1 MKNITI
7 RSIDDYVKRVSSAEG
22 KRRMFRGHISKAHD
36 LIPSVGRYKKFA
48 KIPLKDLIVQ
58 ERYMLNRFHRLGA
71 ALLPSGLTEWELL
84 FTARHHGLPVRLL
97 DWSTN
102 PLIALFFAVCTRD
115 KETAVVYSENQIPVL
130 DLKKNADPLAVKK
143 VARINPPH
151 LTQRISSQSSTFT
164 IHPDP
169 RVPHTST
176 SLIRYTISGPLKAVI
191 YPQLRQMGIHEG
203 SVFGD
208 LDSIARQITN
218 LEI

>member
-1 MKNITI
+1 MKTIAI
-7 RSIDDYVKRVSSAEG
+7 RSIDDYVKRVTSAEG
-22 KRRMFRGHISKAHD
+22 KRRVFRGHMSKSYD
-36 LIPSVGRYKKFA
+36 LVPTIGRYKKFA

-71 ALLPSGLTEWELL
+71 ALLPSGLTDWERL

-115 KETAVVYSENQIPVL
+115 KETAVVYSEKQLSVL
-130 DLKKNADPLAVKK
+130 NLKKNTDPLTVKK

-151 LTQRISSQSSTFT
+151 LTERIISQSSTFT

-169 RVPHTST
+169 RVAYKSP

-191 YPQLRQMGIHEG
+191 YPQLRQMGIDES
-203 SVFGD
+203 SVLGG
-208 LDSIARQITN
+208 LDEIAKQITN
-218 LEI
+218 F